1 MFDEKIPALNGMT
14 PQYEF
19 VPARYSTTQIYEYKL
34 YGLTKIMI
42 FIGGSR
48 QIGKTTL
55 ALTAIGAKGFS
66 EFSSSSCDALPSPS
80 LPFVFQSSTRQK
92 KPSRFC
98 RLSRHILIEIAGSAG
113 GLNLCKENGCL

>member
-1 MFDEKIPALNGMT
+1 MT
-14 PQYEF
+14 KKM
-19 VPARYSTTQIYEYKL
+19 V
-34 YGLTKIMI
+34 
-42 FIGGSR
+42 FIGGPR

-66 EFSSSSCDALPSPS
+66 EFSSSSCDALPFPSPRF
-80 LPFVFQSSTRQK
+80 PVIHTIK